1 MRDVLVSCHF
11 ELTSNMFE
19 TDTDLCEL
27 VNSFQYYN
35 SKGKCLC
42 KMALG

>member
-11 ELTSNMFE
+11 ELTSNMSE

-27 VNSFQYYN
+27 VNSF
-35 SKGKCLC
+35 
-42 KMALG
+42 